1 MGLAASLVPQTNNST
16 DNSTGNKPMI
26 LTDEN
31 FERITSEGMVFV
43 DFWAEW
49 CGPCK
54 AIAPVI
60 DQLAEEWSG
69 KVKFG
74 KLDVDANVA
83 TSQLKF
89 QIQSIPTFYVFVNGK
104 KMDELIGAARKE
116 VFQDFIKKNY
126 ETYAGTN
133 ATA

>member
-1 MGLAASLVPQTNNST
+1 MGLTASVVPQTSNGE
-16 DNSTGNKPMI
+16 DATGNKPVI
-26 LTDEN
+26 LTDES
-31 FERITSEGMVFV
+31 FERMTSEGMVFV

-60 DQLAEEWSG
+60 DQLAQEWSG

-74 KLDVDANVA
+74 KLDVDVNVA

-89 QIQSIPTFYVFVNGK
+89 QIQSIPTFYIFVNGK
-104 KMDELIGAARKE
+104 KVDELIGAARKE
-116 VFQDFIKKNY
+116 MFQDFIKKNY
-126 ETYAGTN
+126 EAYIGIKQA
-133 ATA
+133 A